1 MTRPGDSRVKNL
13 VMKKKDED
21 SIFNTEGDEIEL
33 FQRKSLPIM
42 LLGEFF
48 GSGHKRKGT
57 ERKFM
62 AKT

>member
-1 MTRPGDSRVKNL
+1 M

-21 SIFNTEGDEIEL
+21 SIFNTEGDDIEL

-62 AKT
+62 TKT